1 MPFVSSNGLEYFQFD
16 KMSGCA
22 IVHGVFTR
30 KGGISPEP
38 FTSLNL
44 GGTNGDLRNNVI
56 ENRKRMFDAVGRQ
69 VTSLFDV
76 WQVHGAEVLVPTQ
89 PRVLNEPHLRAD
101 GIITDK
107 PTITLLMRFADCVP
121 IVLYDPVKHI
131 AGLVHAG
138 WQGTVK
144 RIAAVAVEKMVNEF
158 SCKPLD
164 ILAGIGPSIGPD
176 HYEVQKDVVNRFSAV
191 FGKTAEELIVERQGR
206 LWLDL
211 WQANRMVLQDA
222 GVEEIEIANECTAC
236 NPDRWYSHRMEN
248 GITGRFG
255 AVIGLK

>member
-1 MPFVSSNGLEYFQFD
+1 MPFISSNGLEYFQFD
-16 KMSGCA
+16 SLTSCD
-22 IVHGVFTR
+22 IVHGIFTR

-56 ENRKRMFDAVGRQ
+56 ENRRRLFDAVGRQ
-69 VTSLFDV
+69 VSSLFDV
-76 WQVHGAEVLVPTQ
+76 WQVHGADVLVPNQ
-89 PRVLNEPHLRAD
+89 PRALNEPHLRAD
-101 GIITDK
+101 GIVSDK

-121 IVLYDPVKHI
+121 ILLYDPVKHV

-144 RIAAVAVEKMVNEF
+144 RIASIAVDKMVNEF

-164 ILAGIGPSIGPD
+164 ILAGIGPSIGLD
-176 HYEVQKDVVNRFSAV
+176 HYEVKKDVVNRFSAV
-191 FGKTAEELIVERQGR
+191 FGKETEELIVERQGR

-211 WQANRMVLQDA
+211 WKANKMVLQDA
-222 GVEEIEIANECTAC
+222 GVEKIEITNECTAC
-236 NPDRWYSHRMEN
+236 DLDRWYSHRMEN
-248 GITGRFG
+248 GMTGRFG
-255 AVIGLK
+255 AIIGLK